1 MDLTY
6 YSISALINFSV
17 SFLLGIFV
25 LYKNLHSRLNRALFF
40 WCLTVASWSFFYF
53 LWQIESQEPK
63 ALLWTRLLMLG
74 AIWVPIAYFRV
85 VVIFLDIEREQKK
98 FTYFIYILSSI
109 FTLLLFTPLMV
120 KGVEPIAGFQF
131 WPKPGLVYAPFLVMF
146 LGVSAYAIYLSV
158 KALKKEKSSVR
169 RAQIIYML
177 LGIAISIIGGST
189 NYFLWYD
196 IPIKPYGNIFASTYV
211 IFTVYAIFKHHLM
224 NIKAIVTELLTGL
237 IILVIL
243 FEVFISKNTF
253 EFVLRII
260 FLILVTIFGYL
271 LVRSVNKEI
280 KQREQI
286 QRIAKKLKAANIEL
300 KKLDEAKSNFV
311 SIASHQLRTPITG
324 IKGYLSMFLEGDF
337 GDLNDK
343 QKKVLKENLDAVERM
358 VKLIDIFLD
367 ISRIEADRVQLT
379 KEPVQLE
386 RMIDSVTKELSQTAK
401 DKKIKLKKEIKGKLP
416 MVNVD
421 RQKIRQVIMNLIDN
435 ALKYTEK
442 GTITIRA
449 EKEGG
454 EIKVEVQDTG
464 IGIPREE
471 ASRLFAKF
479 VRAGGGAE
487 VNQNGSGLGL
497 FIIKGLIEAHGGR
510 VGVFSKGKGK
520 GTTFTIYVP
529 IKDTPPVKKQL
540 PKKKN

>member
-25 LYKNLHSRLNRALFF
+25 IYKNFHSRLNRALFF

-85 VVIFLDIEREQKK
+85 VAIFLNIEKEQKK
-98 FTYFIYILSSI
+98 FIYFIYILSSI
-109 FTLLLFTPLMV
+109 FTVLLLTPLMV
-120 KGVEPIAGFQF
+120 KEVDPIAGFQF
-131 WPKPGLVYAPFLVMF
+131 WPQPGIAYAPFLVMF

-158 KALKKEKSSVR
+158 KALRREKSPVK

-189 NYFLWYD
+189 NYFLWYG

-211 IFTVYAIFKHHLM
+211 IFTVYAIFKHHLL
-224 NIKAIVTELLTGL
+224 NIKVIVTELLTGL

-253 EFVLRII
+253 EFVLRSI
-260 FLILVTIFGYL
+260 FLILVTVFGYL

-286 QRIAKKLKAANIEL
+286 QRIAKKLKSANTEL

-337 GDLNDK
+337 GDLDEK
-343 QKKVLKENLDAVERM
+343 QQKILKDNLDAVERM

-367 ISRIEADRVQLT
+367 ISRIEAGRVQLT
-379 KEPVQLE
+379 KEPIQMEDV
-386 RMIDSVTKELSQTAK
+386 IDSVMKELSQLTK
-401 DKKIKLKKEIKGKLP
+401 DKGLKLKKDIKGKLP
-416 MVNVD
+416 KVMID
-421 RQKIRQVIMNLIDN
+421 REKIRQVIMNLIDN
-435 ALKYTEK
+435 SLKYTIK
-442 GTITIRA
+442 
-449 EKEGG
+449 G
-454 EIKVEVQDTG
+454 EITVKAWAKNKKLFVEVSDTG
-464 IGIPREE
+464 IGIAKDEVP
-471 ASRLFAKF
+471 RLFVKF
-479 VRAGGGAE
+479 VRAGAGAKI
-487 VNQNGSGLGL
+487 NQDGSGLGL
-497 FIIKGLIEAHGGR
+497 FIIKGMVEAHGGE
-510 VGVFSKGKGK
+510 VFVSSQGKGK
-520 GTTFTIYVP
+520 GSTFGFS
-529 IKDTPPVKKQL
+529 L
-540 PKKKN
+540 PLTGAK